1 MNAIILPP
9 LWFCTLYCSQNI
21 CRTFSD
27 ISLLIPKISLRV
39 QRIVPFPYK
48 ESSWTVVMSSSL
60 KKGGEMRSNG
70 NSGDIQ
76 NILGMCLRPSKYN
89 LSTLC
94 FHIEY

>member
-60 KKGGEMRSNG
+60 KKKVERCDLME
-70 NSGDIQ
+70 IQ
-76 NILGMCLRPSKYN
+76 VTSRTFWECV
-89 LSTLC
+89 
-94 FHIEY
+94 